1 MNILF
6 YKNVELQ
13 IVMNRYEWEE
23 ESSMREHQLG
33 CGWVEM
39 HGFRKFRRWDLKDTK
54 EIPCENWGEYV
65 LCKGNCTF

>member
-39 HGFRKFRRWDLKDTK
+39 HGFRKFRR
-54 EIPCENWGEYV
+54 
-65 LCKGNCTF
+65 